1 MSTTPERS
9 GEPTTAFP
17 AQRESSYGRPD
28 MPAGASTR
36 PIGPGATAG
45 LASMSTAGANNTGG
59 RDESDGFEGLDDRP
73 ARTRHVVDRFD
84 GAIGLFVLR
93 LVTAAIFGIRGLQ
106 KLQHLDIT
114 RQQFTQVG
122 VPHPD
127 TLALVTGIAEIVIAV
142 ALVLGIAI
150 RIAAVGIV
158 LISVGALVYVRWK
171 SGNIFTAG
179 QPGFTGELELLL
191 AAVGIALIGLG
202 GGGWGFDRRFRRR

>member
-28 MPAGASTR
+28 IPPGESTR
-36 PIGPGATAG
+36 PISPGGMAG
-45 LASMSTAGANNTGG
+45 LASMSSAGTGG
-59 RDESDGFEGLDDRP
+59 SDDRDGFEGLDDRP
-73 ARTRHVVDRFD
+73 ARKRHVVDRFD
-84 GAIGLFVLR
+84 GAVGLFVLR
-93 LVTAAIFGIRGLQ
+93 LVTAVIFGIRGLQ

-122 VPHPD
+122 VPYPD
-127 TLALVTGIAEIVIAV
+127 TLALVTGVAELAIAV

-179 QPGFTGELELLL
+179 QPGFAGELELLL
-191 AAVGIALIGLG
+191 AGVGIALIGLG